1 MGVILYPAGGA
12 VKAQQEK
19 IYRKQG
25 RKRKKEGK
33 VRELTRIS
41 AKGARDEGV
50 CNLCVLG
57 VPPGT
62 L

>member
-25 RKRKKEGK
+25 RKRRKEGK
-33 VRELTRIS
+33 KGRSANERELMQR
-41 AKGARDEGV
+41 A
-50 CNLCVLG
+50 
-57 VPPGT
+57 PGT
-62 L
+62 RRFL